1 MGVGDGGALA
11 RRALETTGHLRGGH
25 WRRRGSGEVG
35 SRWRLVN
42 PTRRSSSLLGEWVG
56 VLETTP
62 LRRSSHRASTGGGEA
77 GAGAEELEE
86 GGPGVTG
93 AHRRPR
99 RPPPPGHAPLP
110 PATQSAAS
118 FASSAVGRLR
128 PERVRERD
136 NHGEGLG

>member
-1 MGVGDGGALA
+1 MGVGDGGALV
-11 RRALETTGHLRGGH
+11 RRALETTGHLREGH
-25 WRRRGSGEVG
+25 WRRRGTCEEGIGDGGAAV
-35 SRWRLVN
+35 
-42 PTRRSSSLLGEWVG
+42 RSSSLLGEWVG
-56 VLETTP
+56 VLDTTP

-86 GGPGVTG
+86 GGPGVIG

-118 FASSAVGRLR
+118 FASSAVSRLR